1 MGYFGSSG
9 KIQKLFL
16 GTHVFEQLLFSMFL
30 SILILD
36 FDLILGTSANFRVNV
51 GSKHCFGVFFFY
63 FLQPLLAI
71 FRIGLVLNNILG
83 SVQIVE
89 QLLSSLFRSIYVLIL
104 T

>member
-36 FDLILGTSANFRVNV
+36 FDLILGTSAIFRVNL
-51 GSKHCFGVFFFY
+51 GSKHCFGVFY
-63 FLQPLLAI
+63 FLQPFLAI

>member
-36 FDLILGTSANFRVNV
+36 FDLILGTSAIFRVNL
-51 GSKHCFGVFFFY
+51 GSKHCFGFFF
-63 FLQPLLAI
+63 LLFTAL
-71 FRIGLVLNNILG
+71 IGYISDRLG
-83 SVQIVE
+83 VE
-89 QLLSSLFRSIYVLIL
+89 
-104 T
+104 